1 MERFQLV
8 ACLSLSI
15 RTNTRESK
23 CLVECFFSNAMY
35 LTQCFLGGYLAEL
48 ADGDEYDLLNTYML
62 QTDQSY
68 WIGLTDEA

>member
-1 MERFQLV
+1 
-8 ACLSLSI
+8 
-15 RTNTRESK
+15 
-23 CLVECFFSNAMY
+23 MY
-35 LTQCFLGGYLAEL
+35 LTHCFQGGYLAEL